1 MDVAFSESQVTERVK
16 ALADEINRDYAGGD
30 LLLVGILG
38 GCVLM
43 LPDIMRRL
51 TIPYGLSFISV
62 TSYGGGGGD
71 IRVVLDTSEPV
82 RGRDVVFV
90 DGAIIS
96 GATHRY
102 LVDWM
107 AARGARSTAVCAAV
121 AKPSVPA
128 DLPLKYIGFRS
139 DRYIVGYGIAH
150 KGQYRGTPSLLD
162 VTQDAKA

>member
-1 MDVAFSESQVTERVK
+1 MNVAFSEDQVAERVK

-38 GCVLM
+38 GCVQL
-43 LPDIMRRL
+43 LPDIMRAL

-62 TSYGGGGGD
+62 TSYGAGSGD
-71 IRVVLDTSEPV
+71 IRVALDTSEPV

-107 AARGARSTAVCAAV
+107 VARGARSTAVCAAV
-121 AKPSVPA
+121 AKLAVPA

-139 DRYIVGYGIAH
+139 DRYIAGYGIGH
-150 KGQYRGTPSLLD
+150 KGQYRGTPCLVD
-162 VTQDAKA
+162 VSG